1 MDRPMNDIEAI
12 QAVIGG
18 DKEAFSWLVDRYYA
32 RSLRFAVRMLQSQ
45 EDGEETVQDA
55 FVRAYQT
62 LDKYEH
68 RDRFEAWLF
77 KILVNRCRTRTAARN
92 RGMRNEPLAEETPAA
107 RNEMTDPLLKR
118 DLGLALAQLVPE
130 QREAFILKFV
140 EDMTYEEMA
149 DVTGAEVSALKM
161 RVMRA
166 REQLKKL
173 LTREGDTE

>member
-1 MDRPMNDIEAI
+1 VDRPMNDIEAI

-118 DLGLALAQLVPE
+118 DLGLALA
-130 QREAFILKFV
+130 
-140 EDMTYEEMA
+140 
-149 DVTGAEVSALKM
+149 
-161 RVMRA
+161 
-166 REQLKKL
+166 
-173 LTREGDTE
+173 